1 MNTEGLQGEE
11 KRHQEKVKYP
21 IHTAATN
28 SKHSAKPSLT
38 STKPHVVDLF
48 ISVPVSSFEP
58 KITMHAKDKKKK
70 HNLKKQGNQTQ
81 ANCTDVGIIRQGILS
96 NYD

>member
-1 MNTEGLQGEE
+1 MNTEVLQGEE

-48 ISVPVSSFEP
+48 ISVPMSSFEP
-58 KITMHAKDKKKK
+58 KITMHAKDKKKTQSK
-70 HNLKKQGNQTQ
+70 ETREPDSDKLYRCWNYQTGNFE
-81 ANCTDVGIIRQGILS
+81 
-96 NYD
+96 

>member
-1 MNTEGLQGEE
+1 MNTEVLQGEE

-48 ISVPVSSFEP
+48 ISVPVSSFEL

-70 HNLKKQGNQTQ
+70 TQSKETREPDSGKLYRCWNYQTGNFE
-81 ANCTDVGIIRQGILS
+81 
-96 NYD
+96 